1 MILAKNR
8 LAAGWECQQRGELD
22 NAQAIYRSVIRDF
35 PSKPEPWIY
44 LGMCLNDQTHYHE
57 ALAAYQRAL
66 VKVPDNENALVNR
79 GVTLGMLGRY
89 QDAINSHLEA
99 ISLMPNH
106 ARAHTN
112 LGIELLRACQSEERE
127 SAKWQKAWSEY
138 RWRIKTAVFTPP
150 NYLAPFWQGEA
161 LAGKHLI
168 IHGEQG
174 LGDEIQ
180 TSRYVN
186 ELRRQAKKI
195 TLAADRKLNSLFIR
209 SFPDIDVVERG
220 ESLPDADYQVCAF
233 NLPLYFGHGQAQPY
247 LSADPHNRRKWASD
261 LANMQGPKIG
271 ICWTGNPQ
279 NPMNSLRSIP
289 FSMLISALGQHCSNL
304 VSLQTALHQ
313 EETSTLPDTI
323 TIYAPVAAPNHTEQ
337 PRSIDEMASIIS
349 CLDLVISCD
358 SLSAHLAGGLGVE
371 TWLLLA
377 AVPDWRWGLDT
388 TSSKWYQ
395 HHRLF
400 RQTKMGDWRD
410 VCSSLSD
417 AMNDFN
423 DKFANLHI

>member
-8 LAAGWECQQRGELD
+8 LAAGWECQQRGDLD

-66 VKVPDNENALVNR
+66 AKVPENENALVNR
-79 GVTLGMLGRY
+79 GVTLGMLGRHEE
-89 QDAINSHLEA
+89 AINSHLEA

-112 LGIELLRACQSEERE
+112 LGIELLRDCMQEDPE

-161 LAGKHLI
+161 LAGKQLI
-168 IHGEQG
+168 VHGEQG

-180 TSRYVN
+180 NSRYIKN
-186 ELRRQAKKI
+186 LMQQAARI
-195 TLAADRKLNSLFIR
+195 TLSADRKLIPLFKR
-209 SFPDIDVVERG
+209 SFPGVNVIVRG
-220 ESLPDADYQVCAF
+220 ETLPDADYQVCGF
-233 NLPLYFGHGQAQPY
+233 NLPIYFGHGQSKPY
-247 LSADPHNRRKWASD
+247 LQIDPRNQRKWASD
-261 LANMQGPKIG
+261 LAHLNGPKIG
-271 ICWTGNPQ
+271 VCWTGNPQ
-279 NPMNSLRSIP
+279 NPMNALRTIP
-289 FSMLISALGQHCSNL
+289 FPMLAESLAKHCANL
-304 VSLQTALHQ
+304 ISLQTTQHHSRSSVGA
-313 EETSTLPDTI
+313 ESFTL
-323 TIYAPVAAPNHTEQ
+323 YSPVAAKDSSES

-358 SLSAHLAGGLGVE
+358 SLSAHLAGALGVE

-377 AVPDWRWGLDT
+377 AVPDWRWGLNADKT
-388 TSSKWYQ
+388 KWYQ
-395 HHRLF
+395 GHRLF
-400 RQTKMGDWRD
+400 RQTNSGDWRD
-410 VCSSLSD
+410 VCSTLSD
-417 AMNDFN
+417 AISDFIPN
-423 DKFANLHI
+423 RKT